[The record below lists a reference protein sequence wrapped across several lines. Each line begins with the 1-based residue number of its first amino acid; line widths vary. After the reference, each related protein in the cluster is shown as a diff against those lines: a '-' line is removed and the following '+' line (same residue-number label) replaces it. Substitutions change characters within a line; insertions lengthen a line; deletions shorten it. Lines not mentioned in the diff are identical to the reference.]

1 MSGRSCKLVPTNA
14 WLSAGCVIS
23 TVRGSPFASR
33 CCARSTPTP
42 ARGPMGL
49 PQRRAAR
56 PGDRPARH
64 RPCAP
69 DQSDACLGGR
79 PRRKGLHASPPPGRH
94 RTASHGRSWSHDA
107 AHQRRTDRRA
117 PGTPSPRG
125 QALPDPP
132 AREEP
137 GIQGGRGGERVTGIV
152 NAHGWVPPCLPRLWR
167 GRARQRLAPTGVGG
181 ASPVGHPFATG
192 GRPAHVVG
200 VRRCLTRRP
209 EGPGMGVRRGR
220 MPTVPSDMAV
230 RMIVA

>member
-23 TVRGSPFASR
+23 TVRRSPFASR

-117 PGTPSPRG
+117 SGTPITSGSGAACPTGPKGRESRAGAVGSASPGSSTPTVGCHRVCRACGAVGCGSASPRQG
-125 QALPDPP
+125 WA
-132 AREEP
+132 AHRWS
-137 GIQGGRGGERVTGIV
+137 GI
-152 NAHGWVPPCLPRLWR
+152 HLPR
-167 GRARQRLAPTGVGG
+167 VGG
-181 ASPVGHPFATG
+181 PPMLSGSGAARPASPKGREWACGVAGCPQCRATW
-192 GRPAHVVG
+192 P
-200 VRRCLTRRP
+200 
-209 EGPGMGVRRGR
+209 
-220 MPTVPSDMAV
+220 
-230 RMIVA
+230 